1 MITYLALGMVIGA
14 LLHPTYA
21 WAMQL
26 RIKSAR
32 RTAARKAKGHP

>member
-14 LLHPTYA
+14 LLHPAYA
-21 WAMQL
+21 WVMQL
-26 RIKSAR
+26 RVKSAR

>member
-1 MITYLALGMVIGA
+1 MIAALLIGMVIGA

-26 RIKSAR
+26 RVKSAR